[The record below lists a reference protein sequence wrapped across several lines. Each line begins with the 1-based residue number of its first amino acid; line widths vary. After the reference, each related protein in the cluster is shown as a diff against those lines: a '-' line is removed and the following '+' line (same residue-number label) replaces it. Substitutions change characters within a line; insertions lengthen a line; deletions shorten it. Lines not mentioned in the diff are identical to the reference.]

1 MGVLATLESS
11 EVPHQVILKDT
22 VCKGTMCKGTVCK
35 GTVCKGTVCKGT
47 ELLQLNRAHIKAQL
61 FSTSAENPD
70 TDG

>member
-22 VCKGTMCKGTVCK
+22 VCKGT
-35 GTVCKGTVCKGT
+35 VCKGT

-61 FSTSAENPD
+61 FPTSAENPD

>member
-22 VCKGTMCKGTVCK
+22 VCKGTVY
-35 GTVCKGTVCKGT
+35 KGTVCKGT

-61 FSTSAENPD
+61 FPTSAENPD

>member
-22 VCKGTMCKGTVCK
+22 VCKGTMCKGT
-35 GTVCKGTVCKGT
+35 

-61 FSTSAENPD
+61 FPTSAENPD
-70 TDG
+70 IDG